1 MALDPLPYCPH
12 IFCLFHFFKKDIIL
26 FFGRCLDIPSSQS
39 HCGWYLATRLSH
51 SKRQPPL
58 VITPK
63 SQNSSYWLLC
73 GLTCQKQH
81 RRVRKS
87 DYEKD
92 FLRRVVI
99 AIVADF
105 HIQAKSRTICGWES
119 DCGGAGQVLT
129 DER

>member
-1 MALDPLPYCPH
+1 MASAPLPCCPH

-63 SQNSSYWLLC
+63 SQNSSCWLLC
-73 GLTCQKQH
+73 GLTCQKQP
-81 RRVRKS
+81 RLVREN
-87 DYEKD
+87 DHEKD
-92 FLRRVVI
+92 IFTGVSN
-99 AIVADF
+99 
-105 HIQAKSRTICGWES
+105 AKCGCYRCFYGYWLGYNKS
-119 DCGGAGQVLT
+119 LNSK
-129 DER
+129 RL